1 MAIDICG
8 ASTGGTSE
16 AGTRERRVCVAYTVN
31 ATLLAALLV
40 AVLVSG
46 CGPGVQEQFDA
57 HKAAA
62 TQLLVQ
68 NGRLREFLK
77 NVMYELSGN
86 VFITTDPDWG
96 DKSAVILT
104 DGKLVI
110 PDGNDYE
117 WYEAVR
123 QYEPTIVE
131 VFDKFDCEFIALFQP
146 DSINPNKT
154 LKVEFKGFK
163 IGGNRYYA
171 ESLYYSRDGAV
182 EMAESVLTDWY
193 YSALLYQ

>member
-8 ASTGGTSE
+8 ASTGGTSV

-46 CGPGVQEQFDA
+46 CGPGVQE
-57 HKAAA
+57 
-62 TQLLVQ
+62 
-68 NGRLREFLK
+68 
-77 NVMYELSGN
+77 
-86 VFITTDPDWG
+86 
-96 DKSAVILT
+96 
-104 DGKLVI
+104 
-110 PDGNDYE
+110 
-117 WYEAVR
+117 
-123 QYEPTIVE
+123 IVE